1 MEKETN
7 IWDHFYGKY
16 FFSLALNVRQ
26 SLIFK
31 SPLCF
36 PNIFTLLYHEKRK
49 HIEVYFPYRAS
60 CVEVQ
65 FL

>member
-16 FFSLALNVRQ
+16 FLSLALNVRQ

-31 SPLCF
+31 SPVF
-36 PNIFTLLYHEKRK
+36 SK
-49 HIEVYFPYRAS
+49 HIHSLIP
-60 CVEVQ
+60 
-65 FL
+65 